1 MKDSV
6 DVICFKMLDDLPA
19 IKIVA
24 DKDIVHVSIVIASQ
38 WDYWT
43 AQQPGFLRE
52 VLLAGDRSPMHPA
65 AFASAAQPVRVVPK
79 EMRQLTR

>member
-1 MKDSV
+1 MDTPQPHSSNRAMQWHIMKDGV

-24 DKDIVHVSIVIASQ
+24 DKDIIHVSIVIASQ

-43 AQQPGFLRE
+43 AQQPGFLQR
-52 VLLAGDRSPMHPA
+52 
-65 AFASAAQPVRVVPK
+65 FN
-79 EMRQLTR
+79 